1 MTTETNTVAACY
13 NNFYYPNSGYWQAD
27 WTWRPNPWTSD
38 YPWWNYPP
46 YNAPVIQ
53 PIFIPV
59 PEQPTNTTT
68 LTGSNTAVNIP
79 QNGPKRP
86 YADITINKN
95 KLKRYNGAGGVDGE
109 FSHSEATVYMND
121 GDEFEIELFN
131 PTTDTYGAKF
141 KINGE
146 YISSS
151 HLVLYPGQRI
161 YLDRYLD
168 NNNKFV
174 FTTYEV
180 DGSLGEAVTE
190 AIKNNGSIEV
200 EFYKK
205 SKPKYEAPKQRFK
218 FAGDYSNGILRSKSA
233 SYDTNGIIGQSSVNC
248 FYSANVTTDDLTFYS
263 MSNLCDE
270 IPLKSADDTCQLFE
284 TGLVGEG
291 GKSDTEFT
299 SVNIDFEYQMKSKSS
314 FKILP
319 MSAKPIEVKDL
330 VRHCTGCGKKAK
342 KDHNFCASCG
352 TKI

>member
-1 MTTETNTVAACY
+1 MKAETNYVAACY
-13 NNFYYPNSGYWQAD
+13 NNFYYPTSGYWQTD
-27 WTWRPNPWTSD
+27 WTWRPNPWISD
-38 YPWWNYPP
+38 YQWWDYPP

-59 PEQPTNTTT
+59 PEQPTSTT
-68 LTGSNTAVNIP
+68 SSYDFRF
-79 QNGPKRP
+79 KRP
-86 YADITINKN
+86 YADITVNKN
-95 KLKRYNGAGGVDGE
+95 KLKRYNSGGGFNNDCNILN
-109 FSHSEATVYMND
+109 ATVYMND

-131 PTTDTYGAKF
+131 PSTDTYGAKF

-146 YISSS
+146 YISQS

-161 YLDRYLD
+161 YLDRYID

-180 DGSLGEAVTE
+180 DGSLGEIVME

-205 SKPKYEAPKQRFK
+205 SKPKYEAPKQRFR
-218 FAGDYSNGILRSKSA
+218 FAGDYSNTWDVLRSKSA
-233 SYDTNGIIGQSSVNC
+233 NDIIGQSTVNC
-248 FYSANVTTDDLTFYS
+248 FYSSDVTTDDLTMFS
-263 MSNLCDE
+263 MSNLSDE
-270 IPLKSADDTCQLFE
+270 TSLKSIDSECKLFE
-284 TGLVGEG
+284 TGIVGEG
-291 GKSDTEFT
+291 EKSDTEFT
-299 SVNIDFEYQMKSKSS
+299 EVQIDFEFLMKSKSE

-319 MSAKPIEVKDL
+319 MSTKPIEVKDL

-342 KDHNFCASCG
+342 KTDNFCASCG